1 MTTFKEKLANLS
13 DSIAINSVNYMSTMT
28 CVVLFFIWSIIP
40 LFWDKSTSFVA
51 YISADIIQLVA
62 LPMIMLGQRLSDKA
76 SKSAVSDFHDRH
88 DDLAESLNELHAVVK
103 AQSEETSAVTE
114 LLANQQIIIDQLNK
128 LNKPRK

>member
-1 MTTFKEKLANLS
+1 
-13 DSIAINSVNYMSTMT
+13 MT

-88 DDLAESLNELHAVVK
+88 DDLAKSLNELHAVVK